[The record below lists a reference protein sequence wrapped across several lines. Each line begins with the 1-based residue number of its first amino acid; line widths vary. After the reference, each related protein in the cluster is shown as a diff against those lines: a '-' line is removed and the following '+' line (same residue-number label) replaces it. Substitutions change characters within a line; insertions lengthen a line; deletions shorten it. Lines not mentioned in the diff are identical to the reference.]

1 MRCLEGAIGLKK
13 RIISLLLALVLIL
26 GLAGCDMG
34 AGAQTARPADS
45 AGLTVWFLDVGQ
57 ADAAVLQCD
66 GQTMMIDGGN
76 AADSDFIYA
85 WLKEHSIDQIDAMVC
100 THAHEDHAGGLS
112 GALHYANVAAAYA
125 PVTQAETKTFQDFT
139 RFLAEQGVTLTVPSP
154 GDQFSLGSAAVEFLG
169 PLENYTEVNNTSLV
183 LRIDYG
189 QTSFLFTGD
198 MEKMAEQD
206 LLEAGSRLD
215 ATVLKVGH
223 HGGDTSSSAE
233 FLQAVG
239 PEYAVISVGAGN
251 SYGHPNGDVLSR
263 LAAVGATVY
272 RTDKQGTVCC
282 ASDGET
288 VTFTFEKSAPQ
299 SENPTPAAPETV
311 AGYIGNANSKKFHRP
326 TCGSLPEPQNQVT
339 FQTRQQALNA
349 GYSPCARCDP

>member
-1 MRCLEGAIGLKK
+1 
-13 RIISLLLALVLIL
+13 
-26 GLAGCDMG
+26 
-34 AGAQTARPADS
+34 
-45 AGLTVWFLDVGQ
+45 
-57 ADAAVLQCD
+57 
-66 GQTMMIDGGN
+66 
-76 AADSDFIYA
+76 
-85 WLKEHSIDQIDAMVC
+85 
-100 THAHEDHAGGLS
+100 
-112 GALHYANVAAAYA
+112 
-125 PVTQAETKTFQDFT
+125 
-139 RFLAEQGVTLTVPSP
+139 
-154 GDQFSLGSAAVEFLG
+154 
-169 PLENYTEVNNTSLV
+169 
-183 LRIDYG
+183 
-189 QTSFLFTGD
+189 
-198 MEKMAEQD
+198 MAEQD
-206 LLEAGSRLD
+206 LLEAGARLD

-339 FQTRQQALNA
+339 FQTRQQALDA
-349 GYSPCARCDP
+349 GYSPCARCNP

>member
-1 MRCLEGAIGLKK
+1 M
-13 RIISLLLALVLIL
+13 
-26 GLAGCDMG
+26 
-34 AGAQTARPADS
+34 
-45 AGLTVWFLDVGQ
+45 
-57 ADAAVLQCD
+57 
-66 GQTMMIDGGN
+66 
-76 AADSDFIYA
+76 
-85 WLKEHSIDQIDAMVC
+85 
-100 THAHEDHAGGLS
+100 
-112 GALHYANVAAAYA
+112 
-125 PVTQAETKTFQDFT
+125 TQAETKTFQDFT

-206 LLEAGSRLD
+206 LLEAGARLD

-251 SYGHPNGDVLSR
+251 SYGHPDKDAVLSR

-282 ASDGET
+282 ASERREA
-288 VTFTFEKSAPQ
+288 VTFASEESAPQ
-299 SENPTPAAPETV
+299 SEGPTQGMLPPEMA
-311 AGYIGNANSKKFHRP
+311 AGYIGNASSKKFHRP
-326 TCGSLPEPQNQVT
+326 TCGSLPEAAG
-339 FQTRQQALNA
+339 TRSRSRPGSRRWTQAIAPAPGATRKGGPMKLLH
-349 GYSPCARCDP
+349 CADLHLGKRLGCFDPLPDQRIILQEDPIYRRRRKGPGHPSGGGCV